1 MVKPSQAWPHFHK
14 PLGLITGG
22 FLLYGLFQPKNSI
35 DRPLQIAPRTFT
47 CREDRAVI
55 KKG

>member
-1 MVKPSQAWPHFHK
+1 MVKPCQAWPHFQK
-14 PLGLITGG
+14 PLGFSPRGVV
-22 FLLYGLFQPKNSI
+22 LYGLFQPKNSI

>member
-1 MVKPSQAWPHFHK
+1 MVKPRQAWPHFHK